1 MPRWMHGLVR
11 RPWAPPQQCY
21 HQCLQ
26 LGWPYH
32 LLPLSF
38 YGWVWT
44 LTVLCILT
52 LLDSRVLVGLWPG
65 SRQMVVE
72 SFAALCPLLPLMFQ
86 VLNRLCHPY
95 LCRGLR
101 LHWLQRK
108 KSSLASFTCFCWWCV
123 HSLLWSSVLG
133 VSCCTTGPFLYA
145 AWLAVIFYLLVLLW
159 SWRLTLI

>member
-44 LTVLCILT
+44 LMVLCILT